1 MTIPTIP
8 AKRSRYFAVPDITI
22 FTPRRNYF
30 PRYYG
35 CWKVQRRSC
44 QRLLHSTFARHIF
57 DFQIHVCAHL
67 RKLTGQRFILE
78 IAARKQIRIDVAR
91 SNRILV
97 FLEFRLYGVPGF
109 DEYSKHSHFYLL
121 LVLFS
126 LLNTCCY
133 SRRVAPRVISR
144 PNLILTRHLIYTCRD
159 MQNKIKSM

>member
-8 AKRSRYFAVPDITI
+8 TKRSRCFAVPDITI

-44 QRLLHSTFARHIF
+44 RRFLHSTFTRHIF

-67 RKLTGQRFILE
+67 RKLAGQRFILE

-97 FLEFRLYGVPGF
+97 LEFRLYGVPGF
-109 DEYSKHSHFYLL
+109 DEYSKHSHFYPLL
-121 LVLFS
+121 ALFS
-126 LLNTCCY
+126 LLNICY
-133 SRRVAPRVISR
+133 HSSSYSFKSYIS
-144 PNLILTRHLIYTCRD
+144 PKLNFNASFDLYISMYAI
-159 MQNKIKSM
+159 IKWV